1 MCFSGV
7 ITDSGLA
14 NDVGYAMIL
23 LTVGLVLGNVT
34 FVLYDLYKF
43 VRLLR
48 RRYGQYRGTRKMVK
62 DVKMKGQ
69 ENKAV
74 LVSKKRN
81 LIIPTSDKSSFFLNS
96 KPVSRKKKVAA
107 D

>member
-43 VRLLR
+43 ARLLR
-48 RRYGQYRGTRKMVK
+48 RRYG
-62 DVKMKGQ
+62 
-69 ENKAV
+69 
-74 LVSKKRN
+74 
-81 LIIPTSDKSSFFLNS
+81 
-96 KPVSRKKKVAA
+96 
-107 D
+107 